1 MTNLPY
7 LLPFVLPFPACYSIK
22 IVKRPNDWRS
32 CVYANV
38 KRRVFMV
45 N

>member
-1 MTNLPY
+1 MHEGCSVGVA
-7 LLPFVLPFPACYSIK
+7 FVFLIK